1 MKYLTRYRSLLLI
14 AFFFAVGALLYLP
27 LATHAGY
34 YDDDWFA
41 MYAAKVAGA
50 QIFREFYAMDSRPG
64 RALVVIPLYWLF
76 HGVPFY
82 YALSAYVFRVLGAL
96 TLLWLLRLLWP
107 ANTRE
112 TFLAALFFLIYP
124 GFLSQPTPIDFQT
137 HLVGI
142 WMAFLSLGL
151 SVKSIFTDDRLQRLL
166 LWGGAVL
173 SGWFYLAQMEYY
185 VGFEIIRIL
194 LFLLIFLRE
203 KSEWR
208 RSMVAAFKAWL
219 PYVII
224 PLVFLTWRLFL
235 FEGTR
240 KVTDVGLQ
248 LGKFTETPIHTSL
261 AWMVSLLRD
270 IVNVTVL
277 AWTVPLS
284 QLAFDLDVWNSLI
297 GLGLALLVLVL
308 FFYFFPAV
316 SNDTSASNF
325 ESEALWLGLAW
336 VVFGLLPVVVGN
348 RHVIFPE
355 FSRYGFVSAA
365 GAVLLLAA
373 VIGRLNGQTWQRVL
387 IALLLVSATLTHYG
401 NTVRFAA
408 QMDNIRSFW
417 WQVSWRVPQFD
428 KGTTIVAH
436 YPVAAIREPSFIWG
450 PANQI
455 YFPSRLKPDA
465 ITTGIAAIRLDRET
479 ILKIIN
485 NEKQYM
491 DSYYMVTAYP
501 NPRHITILSQ
511 PTPDS
516 CVQVMDGAA
525 PEYSRYEDPMFV
537 LIGPYSE
544 TEKILVD
551 QTPADVPEALFG
563 SEPDHGWCYYYEK
576 AALARQRG
584 NWAEVLQLAEEAT
597 VKRLKSN
604 DLIEWLPF
612 AEGYAWNNRAD
623 RLAGVLTQIQSDE
636 YVTQQACQK
645 LRSIETNLDTQDV
658 IAQFCVNPK

>member
-1 MKYLTRYRSLLLI
+1 MKYLARYRSLLLI

-41 MYAAKVAGA
+41 MYAAKVAGP

-64 RALVVIPLYWLF
+64 RALVVTPLYWLF
-76 HGVPFY
+76 HGVPVY
-82 YALSAYVFRVLGAL
+82 YALSAYIFRVLGAL
-96 TLLWLLRLLWP
+96 TFWWLLRLLWP
-107 ANTRE
+107 TNKQE

-124 GFLSQPTPIDFQT
+124 GFLSQPTPVDFQT

-151 SVKSIFTDDRLQRLL
+151 SVKSIFTENRLQRFL

-185 VGFEIIRIL
+185 LGFEIVRIL
-194 LFLLIFLRE
+194 LFILIFLR
-203 KSEWR
+203 KNSVWKQTLVSAVR
-208 RSMVAAFKAWL
+208 AWL
-219 PYVII
+219 PYGII

-248 LGKFTETPIHTSL
+248 LGKWTESPIHTSL
-261 AWMVSLLRD
+261 AWLLSLLRD
-270 IVNVTVL
+270 IVNVTLL

-284 QLAFDLDVWNSLI
+284 QLVFDLDVWNSLI

-316 SNDTSASNF
+316 SNAMSASNF
-325 ESEALWLGLAW
+325 ETEALWLGIAW

-355 FSRYGFVSAA
+355 FSRYGFVSAG
-365 GAVLLLAA
+365 GAVILLAA
-373 VIGRLNGQTWQRVL
+373 AIGRLHGQTGQRVL

-401 NTVRFAA
+401 NTVRFAS

-465 ITTGIAAIRLDRET
+465 ITTGIAAIRLDSET
-479 ILKIIN
+479 VLKILN

-501 NPRHITILSQ
+501 NPRHITILTQ
-511 PTPDS
+511 PTPGS
-516 CVQVMDGAA
+516 CVQVIEGAA
-525 PEYSRYEDPMFV
+525 PEYSRHEDPMFV
-537 LIGPYSE
+537 LIGSYSE
-544 TEKILVD
+544 TEKILAD
-551 QTPADVPEALFG
+551 QRPAEVPETLFG
-563 SEPDHGWCYYYEK
+563 SEPAHGWCYYYEK

-584 NWAEVLQLAEEAT
+584 NWDEVLQLAEEAIS
-597 VKRLKSN
+597 RGLKPD

-612 AEGYAWNNRAD
+612 AEGYAWNNKAD
-623 RLAGVLTQIQSDE
+623 QLAEVLTKIQPDE
-636 YVTQQACQK
+636 YVIRQACQK
-645 LRSIETNLDTQDV
+645 LESIETNSNTQDV
-658 IAQFCVNPK
+658 MTQFCVNPK

>member
-41 MYAAKVAGA
+41 MYAAKVAGP

-96 TLLWLLRLLWP
+96 TLLWLLHLLWP
-107 ANTRE
+107 ANARE
-112 TFLAALFFLIYP
+112 TFFAALFFLIYP

-151 SVKSIFTDDRLQRLL
+151 SVKSIFTDDRLQRIL

-173 SGWFYLAQMEYY
+173 SGWLYLAQMEYY

-194 LFLLIFLRE
+194 LFVLIFLR
-203 KSEWR
+203 KNMVWKQTL
-208 RSMVAAFKAWL
+208 VAAFKAWL
-219 PYVII
+219 PYTII

-325 ESEALWLGLAW
+325 ESEALWLGSAW

-551 QTPADVPEALFG
+551 QTPADVPETLFG

-623 RLAGVLTQIQSDE
+623 QLAGVLTQIQSDE

-645 LRSIETNLDTQDV
+645 LRSIETNPDTQDV